1 MKKLILLF
9 VALTLSTGLWA
20 QGSVI
25 TYTATK
31 KLSDLIVSPGYFGFV
46 EIVSHDYDQETH
58 TGTITFKDV
67 VTTIGVCTFQ
77 NCSTLTSITIPASVT
92 TIGERAFNNCT
103 SLTSITIPSMVTEI
117 GNSAFYSCSSLESA
131 TIKAGDIGEKAFWK
145 CTNLSFIDLQ
155 EGVKSIGDYA
165 FQYCAGMAS
174 LTTPST
180 MTNIGAQAFEGW
192 KNLTSVTIKTGD
204 IGKEAFYDCTNLKSI
219 TLGNTVTS
227 IGNNA
232 FLLCSVNSVTFLGSL
247 ILNDESLGG
256 IGTAESPA
264 DLKLPSAWLVNDKPI
279 NSTTPWHGGYFN
291 CTYEK
296 SITELL
302 GELAEPCDDCPAIKV
317 KKGDKEV
324 ILYAPDKVE
333 FIKTTSNNQD

>member
-25 TYTATK
+25 TYTATE
-31 KLSDLIVSPGYFGFV
+31 KLSDEYVLVDNFGDV
-46 EIVSHDYDQETH
+46 AIDSHYYDPETQ
-58 TGTITFKDV
+58 TGTITFQDV
-67 VTTIGVCTFQ
+67 VTTIGNDAFSL
-77 NCSTLTSITIPASVT
+77 CSTLTSITIPASVK
-92 TIGERAFNNCT
+92 TIGANAFR
-103 SLTSITIPSMVTEI
+103 E
-117 GNSAFYSCSSLESA
+117 CSNLESA
-131 TIKAGDIGEKAFWK
+131 TIKAGDIGEMAFWY

-155 EGVKSIGDYA
+155 EGVTSIGAQA
-165 FQYCAGMAS
+165 FLGCTGMTS

-180 MTNIGAQAFEGW
+180 MINIGARAFEGW
-192 KNLTSVTIKTGD
+192 KNLTSATIKAGD
-204 IGKEAFYDCTNLKSI
+204 IGKMIFSNCKNLKSI
-219 TLGNTVTS
+219 TLGNAVTS
-227 IGNNA
+227 IDDETFSGCN
-232 FLLCSVNSVTFLGSL
+232 SETSVTFLGSL
-247 ILNDESLGG
+247 ILGNHTLFWFGRPG
-256 IGTAESPA
+256 SPA
-264 DLKLPSAWLVNDKPI
+264 DLKLPSAWLANDKPI

-296 SITELL
+296 TITELL

>member
-1 MKKLILLF
+1 MKKILLSIL
-9 VALTLSTGLWA
+9 ALTLSTGLLA

-25 TYTATK
+25 TYTATE
-31 KLSDLIVSPGYFGFV
+31 KLSDGYVFVGKFGDV
-46 EIVSHDYDQETH
+46 AIDSHYYDQETQ

-67 VTTIGVCTFQ
+67 ITTIGDGTFIA
-77 NCSTLTSITIPASVT
+77 CRTLTSITIPASVK
-92 TIGERAFNNCT
+92 TIGANAFH
-103 SLTSITIPSMVTEI
+103 
-117 GNSAFYSCSSLESA
+117 GCSNLESV
-131 TIKAGDIGEKAFWK
+131 TIKAGDIGEMAFGD

-155 EGVKSIGDYA
+155 EGVTSIGQEA
-165 FQYCAGMAS
+165 FRGCTGMTS
-174 LTTPST
+174 LTIPST
-180 MTNIGAQAFEGW
+180 MTKIFRYAFLNCD
-192 KNLTSVTIKTGD
+192 NLTSATIKAGD
-204 IGKEAFYDCTNLKSI
+204 IEEAAFCRCPNLKSVTLGNKVTSIENDAFYDCS
-219 TLGNTVTS
+219 VT
-227 IGNNA
+227 
-232 FLLCSVNSVTFLGSL
+232 SVTFLGSL
-247 ILNDESLGG
+247 ILNDRSLGG

-279 NSTTPWHGGYFN
+279 NSKTPWHGGYFN

-296 SITELL
+296 TITELL

>member
-25 TYTATK
+25 TYTATE
-31 KLSDLIVSPGYFGFV
+31 KLRNIYPDKFGNVDIF
-46 EIVSHDYDQETH
+46 SHDYDPETQ
-58 TGTITFKDV
+58 TGTITFQDV
-67 VTTIGVCTFQ
+67 ITTIGNNAFSL
-77 NCSTLTSITIPASVT
+77 CSTLTSITIPASVT
-92 TIGERAFNNCT
+92 TIGDDAFYSCK
-103 SLTSITIPSMVTEI
+103 SLTSITIPNMVTKI
-117 GNSAFYSCSSLESA
+117 GNSAFSGCSSLESA
-131 TIKAGDIGEKAFWK
+131 TIKAGDIGEMAFEK

-155 EGVKSIGDYA
+155 EGVTSIGAQA
-165 FQYCAGMAS
+165 FIGCTGMTS

-180 MTNIGAQAFEGW
+180 MTNIGARAFEGW

-204 IGKEAFYDCTNLKSI
+204 IGEGAFGKCTNLKSI
-219 TLGNTVTS
+219 TLCNAVTS

-247 ILNDESLGG
+247 ILGNLSLSG
-256 IGTAESPA
+256 IGTAGSPA
-264 DLKLPSAWLVNDKPI
+264 DLKLPSAWLANDKPK
-279 NSTTPWHGGYFN
+279 NSTTLWHGGFFN

-296 SITELL
+296 TISELL

>member
-25 TYTATK
+25 TYTATE
-31 KLSDLIVSPGYFGFV
+31 KLNGISSEKFGG
-46 EIVSHDYDQETH
+46 IRIASHDYDQETQ
-58 TGTITFKDV
+58 TGTITFQDV
-67 VTTIGVCTFQ
+67 ITTIGNNAFWG
-77 NCSTLTSITIPASVT
+77 CSTLTSITIPASVT
-92 TIGERAFNNCT
+92 TIGE
-103 SLTSITIPSMVTEI
+103 
-117 GNSAFYSCSSLESA
+117 SAFHGCSNLESV
-131 TIKAGDIGEKAFWK
+131 TIKAGDIGERAFEK

-155 EGVKSIGDYA
+155 EGVTSIGEEA
-165 FQYCAGMAS
+165 FRGCTGMTS

-180 MTNIGAQAFEGW
+180 MINIGARAFDGW
-192 KNLTSVTIKTGD
+192 KNLTSVTIKKGD
-204 IGKEAFYDCTNLKSI
+204 IGEKAFWNCTNLKSI
-219 TLGNTVTS
+219 TLGNAVTS
-227 IGNNA
+227 IGAYA

-247 ILNDESLGG
+247 ILNDWSLEG

-264 DLKLPSAWLVNDKPI
+264 DLKIPSTWLANDKPI

-296 SITELL
+296 TITELL